1 MVFRIHDIT
10 ARLGIGH
17 TTVWLYDNLTWTLP
31 RNWELIGDKTYDQY
45 LLEHELYIAKHQMN
59 YYANLA
65 YEYQWVILNALVEE
79 DEDEDEDSKSVVYE
93 MQQLKYT
100 SKFEDKE
107 NIKK

>member
-1 MVFRIHDIT
+1 
-10 ARLGIGH
+10 
-17 TTVWLYDNLTWTLP
+17 
-31 RNWELIGDKTYDQY
+31 
-45 LLEHELYIAKHQMN
+45 MN